1 MERKTSSQT
10 KPRQLL
16 RVQERAGF
24 KVHHL
29 ATVGQS
35 RNGIFQ
41 NGRVNSECPNG
52 PLLTMVSVT
61 EEANGGHV
69 LKALRGRM
77 DRCFLE
83 PQVHLGALTWV

>member
-52 PLLTMVSVT
+52 PLLTWSLSQKKQM
-61 EEANGGHV
+61 EAMSSKH
-69 LKALRGRM
+69 
-77 DRCFLE
+77 
-83 PQVHLGALTWV
+83 